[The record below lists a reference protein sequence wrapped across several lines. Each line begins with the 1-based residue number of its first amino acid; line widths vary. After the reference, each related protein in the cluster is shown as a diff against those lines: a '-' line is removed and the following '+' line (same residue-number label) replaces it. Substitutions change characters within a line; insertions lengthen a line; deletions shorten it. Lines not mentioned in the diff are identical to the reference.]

1 MQELSET
8 SAILARATPRS
19 LVIIDELGR
28 GTSTHDGVAI
38 AHATLQHLVAST
50 RCLTL
55 FVTHYPKVQPPGG
68 TKRASWCK
76 NARLQGWG
84 HALPERPLQLVST
97 ARQCGSEWCT

>member
-38 AHATLQHLVAST
+38 AHATLQHLVSTT

-55 FVTHYPKVQPPGG
+55 FVTHYPKVPPAQSAE
-68 TKRASWCK
+68 TLVAVP
-76 NARLQGWG
+76 
-84 HALPERPLQLVST
+84 ALMTNRHSMPISGLACRCLLVSHM
-97 ARQCGSEWCT
+97 RVR